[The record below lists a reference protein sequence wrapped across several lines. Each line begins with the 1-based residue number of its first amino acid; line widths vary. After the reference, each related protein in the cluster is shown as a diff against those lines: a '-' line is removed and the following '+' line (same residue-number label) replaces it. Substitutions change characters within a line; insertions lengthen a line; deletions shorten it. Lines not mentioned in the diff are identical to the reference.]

1 MVDRFPGFGNHISH
15 DIGPHL
21 DVRLELVQCRLRC
34 VEQLKDI
41 ERRRP
46 LGDALQDRL
55 ARLLIEVRELGVTPP
70 LAKKADQRA
79 PRTALDVH
87 VFDVPEKRKLEDVR
101 DATSAL
107 LAATAADAPLAA
119 RDTLILGEVEKGV
132 VEPVHHLLDNARL
145 NLVVQS
151 IEGEIS
157 RGAHDVESS
166 VKIVGPVGEDKSAC
180 VDEAENEVKRGRSER
195 GRGEREAERL
205 TGLRRRAPCDEC
217 VVKVRG
223 TGDEDEAVSR
233 EDGCGAFVRGRGAFD
248 GDVHVRLE
256 PGAPHEDQVFP
267 ELIDPVLFR
276 IALFAMLRRVEEKLE
291 CLSEALAGVEVLEL
305 FGEESRIDGGLEAE
319 DSALVCGGDG

>member
-1 MVDRFPGFGNHISH
+1 M
-15 DIGPHL
+15 
-21 DVRLELVQCRLRC
+21 
-34 VEQLKDI
+34 
-41 ERRRP
+41 
-46 LGDALQDRL
+46 
-55 ARLLIEVRELGVTPP
+55 
-70 LAKKADQRA
+70 
-79 PRTALDVH
+79 
-87 VFDVPEKRKLEDVR
+87 
-101 DATSAL
+101 
-107 LAATAADAPLAA
+107 
-119 RDTLILGEVEKGV
+119 

-151 IEGEIS
+151 IEGEIG
-157 RGAHDVESS
+157 RGAHDVESG
-166 VKIVGPVGEDKSAC
+166 VEIVGPVGEDKGAG
-180 VDEAENEVKRGRSER
+180 VDEAENEVKRRRSER

-305 FGEESRIDGGLEAE
+305 FGEESRIYGGLEAE
-319 DSALVCGGDG
+319 DPALICGGDGRCGTEWGRRARDGGEVGAEVQGESGLGWIGCGGIEARGRDGSGTEGEVARLKAWGRAGIDDGWRRWCEYGVIVRCTR